1 MGMDAILWLEDG
13 TQWPGRM
20 LGNSNNGFGEA
31 VFTTSMSGYQELL
44 TDPSYC
50 GQILVFTTAHV
61 GNVGI
66 NQEDFESTQVWPSA
80 MVTQD
85 VPRLP
90 SNWRSNQS
98 LPDWFPVPLLTDVD
112 TRALVRHLRSQ
123 GAMRA
128 VVTSDPSPE
137 TWAALQA
144 SPTMEG
150 QNLIAKVTCKERTT
164 SPALAKGD
172 AGGANLGECQESV
185 SVNRKKVVA
194 FDFGMKS
201 QMVKLLNQ
209 AGLEVIRVPSTT
221 TAAEVFELK
230 PDGVFLSNGPGDPA
244 ALGDIVEQVQQM
256 LGKIPIFGIC
266 LGHQLLG
273 RAVGADTFKL
283 KFGHRGSNQPVKD
296 VTTGRVEITSQNHG
310 FAVDPKTLP
319 PEAQVTH
326 INLNDQT
333 CEGLAIP
340 EKFAFSVQYHP
351 ENAPGPH
358 DSRYLFDRF
367 IQIMEAFHAKTL

>member
-1 MGMDAILWLEDG
+1 MDAILWLEDG
-13 TQWPGRM
+13 TKWPGRL
-20 LGNSNNGFGEA
+20 LGSPKNGFGEA
-31 VFTTSMSGYQELL
+31 VFTTSMTGYQELL

-50 GQILVFTTAHV
+50 GQILVFTSAHI

-66 NQEDFESTQVWPSA
+66 NREDFESSQVWPSA

-85 VPRLP
+85 VPRLH

-98 LPDWFPVPLLTDVD
+98 LPEWFPVPLLTDVD

-164 SPALAKGD
+164 SR
-172 AGGANLGECQESV
+172 AGGDTVVAPG
-185 SVNRKKVVA
+185 KKVVA

-244 ALGDIVEQVQQM
+244 ALGDIVAQVQQM

-319 PEAQVTH
+319 PEAKVTH

-333 CEGLAIP
+333 CEGLAIS

-367 IQIMEAFHAKTL
+367 IQNMEAFHA